1 MEDILGLFF
10 ILMLVAIAVM
20 AALAITALAG
30 AAAASCVFGAATHGF
45 GTTMWRGI
53 VHRGGDAA
61 QQGPGEPAFRA
72 YYRGQLWADLKIAA
86 GTGWQRAVA
95 ETARVQAL
103 VPPSSEWYVAV
114 FRGFLLVYGYIGLVV
129 GALAG
134 ALLGLI
140 PALIITLF
148 AGGAWAVGVP
158 LRTLE
163 QLRRK
168 RQGTHFDC
176 PECHDRFALPVYVCP
191 VCSARHRELAPGPF
205 GVLRHRCTCGS
216 QLPAVQWRGRES
228 LTSECPAHGHPL
240 GEGVGT
246 VRTFHVPVAGGPAT
260 GKSTFLAAVMVGLE
274 EAVASGAFST
284 AVQSSSRDGYN
295 RLLDGFRRGVL
306 PSKTVDM
313 QAPALVAE
321 VRGKDKS
328 ALLYAY
334 DVAGEAYGDEHEL
347 RSDPGYGLAEG
358 VVLLIDPFALERVRA
373 DLGDEL
379 AATPEMGV
387 SREPPQ
393 RVLERLAGILDEKGI
408 DLARVP
414 AAVCITKCDALDI
427 GATIDATE
435 GRDDDARVQAWLHR
449 QGAGNLL
456 RAAQE
461 TFKEVR
467 CFSTT
472 ALGRT
477 PGTGSGP
484 FVPAGTLEPMLWL
497 LATAGVT
504 PAATGEAQETTT
516 ERLRTAAPLDVTP
529 RRPLFAGAINAVTPW
544 PLAGNFA
551 VGLLAFGALW
561 IAVSSAGALKPSGGA
576 DPVAGAAPD
585 GGAAVTDT
593 LENYAAATRD
603 KDYQTICDDI
613 YASELV
619 QRVRAAGLPCAV
631 ALRTGLED
639 RENPRLE
646 VLGVEVNGG
655 QALARVRVTAD
666 GELPSTE
673 VVRLAM
679 EDGNWRVASL
689 SAPGPALSGPPA
701 RVPPSSAP
709 TPDPEEGTA
718 YETSAYAL
726 TVPDGWIRNRDEK
739 QYDGY
744 IESRWHLAGQPQVSF
759 NVDYTLGFD
768 GTPAEGARSVR
779 KLYPGHVS
787 SYEELDWSSTVISG
801 HNAWR
806 WRFRVGDRDVES
818 IDWFFSECSTGI
830 AMLGAAPPDEFEDH
844 LPTFKAAAESLT
856 FPCE

>member
-1 MEDILGLFF
+1 MEDILGFFF

-45 GTTMWRGI
+45 ATTMWRGI
-53 VHRGGDAA
+53 VHRGGDTA
-61 QQGPGEPAFRA
+61 QQGPNEPAFRA
-72 YYRGQLWADLKIAA
+72 YYRGQVWADLRIAA

-95 ETARVQAL
+95 ETARIQAL
-103 VPPSSEWYVAV
+103 VPQSSEWYVAV

-140 PALIITLF
+140 PALLITLF

-158 LRTLE
+158 LRALE

-191 VCSARHRELAPGPF
+191 TCSAKHRELAPGPF
-205 GVLRHRCTCGS
+205 GVLRHRCTCGA

-228 LTSECPAHGHPL
+228 LTSECPAHGHAL

-246 VRTFHVPVAGGPAT
+246 VRTFHVPVAGGPST

-274 EAVASGAFST
+274 QAAASGAFAT

-306 PSKTVDM
+306 PSKTVDL

-347 RSDPGYGLAEG
+347 RQDPGYGLAEG
-358 VVLLIDPFALERVRA
+358 VVLLIDPFALERVRT
-373 DLGDEL
+373 DLSDEL
-379 AATPEMGV
+379 AATPELGV

-414 AAVCITKCDALDI
+414 AAICITKCDALDI
-427 GATIDATE
+427 GVAIAATP
-435 GRDDDARVQAWLHR
+435 GRDDDARVRAWLQR

-456 RAAQE
+456 RAAQD
-461 TFKEVR
+461 TFKDVR

-484 FVPAGTLEPMLWL
+484 FMPEGTLDPMLWL
-497 LATAGVT
+497 LATAGVS
-504 PAATGEAQETTT
+504 PASAGEALETTT
-516 ERLRTAAPLDVTP
+516 ERLKTAAPLDVTP
-529 RRPLFAGAINAVTPW
+529 KRPLFAGAIDAVTPW

-551 VGLLAFGALW
+551 AGLLAFGALW
-561 IAVSSAGALKPSGGA
+561 IAVSSAGALKLSGGGS
-576 DPVAGAAPD
+576 DPVSTEDSFVESSPAPPPSASPPPAPAPPPAAP
-585 GGAAVTDT
+585 
-593 LENYAAATRD
+593 
-603 KDYQTICDDI
+603 
-613 YASELV
+613 
-619 QRVRAAGLPCAV
+619 
-631 ALRTGLED
+631 
-639 RENPRLE
+639 
-646 VLGVEVNGG
+646 
-655 QALARVRVTAD
+655 
-666 GELPSTE
+666 PS
-673 VVRLAM
+673 
-679 EDGNWRVASL
+679 S
-689 SAPGPALSGPPA
+689 SPP
-701 RVPPSSAP
+701 PPSSAP
-709 TPDPEEGTA
+709 PEPEDGTA
-718 YETSAYAL
+718 YQTSAYAL
-726 TVPDGWIRNRDEK
+726 TVPDGWIRNRDE
-739 QYDGY
+739 QQNDGY
-744 IESRWHLAGQPQVSF
+744 VESLWHLAGQPDVTF
-759 NVDYTLGFD
+759 KVDYTPGFE
-768 GTPAEGARSVR
+768 GTPAEAARSVR
-779 KLYPGHVS
+779 NLFPGRVS
-787 SYEELDWSSTVISG
+787 SYEELNWSSTVISG

-806 WRFRVGDRDVES
+806 WRFQVGDLDVEK

-830 AMLGAAPPDEFEDH
+830 AMLGAAPPDTFEDH
-844 LPTFKAAAESLT
+844 LPTFQAAAESLT